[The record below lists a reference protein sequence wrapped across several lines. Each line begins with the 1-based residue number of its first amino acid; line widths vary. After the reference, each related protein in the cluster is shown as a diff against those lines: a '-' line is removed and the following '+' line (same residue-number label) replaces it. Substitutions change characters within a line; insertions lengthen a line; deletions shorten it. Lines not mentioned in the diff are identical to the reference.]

1 MIDATAPGTAE
12 PVIEPV
18 DEPGPAVDPLAD
30 ASPGVR
36 AAFERG
42 SLAAAAAT
50 ERRSEMRRMRF
61 DTIAVHGIYGM
72 REALANQGSIIEPAY
87 LSPAQHYQ
95 DSDALEAAVAYGAPA
110 WGYTRV
116 ANPTLHYLEETLALL
131 ETYGTELTA
140 SACVAGSG
148 MAAVHLATS
157 PFLST
162 AADAPAGRPNVVI
175 SAKCYGGTFMLFGR
189 YAAERGLD
197 VRWVKDELDLESWAS
212 RIDAGTRF
220 VFGEMPSNP
229 GLGVF
234 DIPAVA
240 GLAHAA
246 GLPLIVDS
254 TVATPALLRPLALGA
269 DVVVHSLSKAI
280 AGSGMSIGG
289 AVIAR
294 HGIPSRVGD
303 DDLRADYGLYLKLG
317 PGRDQGP
324 AFSPFN
330 ALMTLNDLRTLRSR
344 MDLWSR
350 STETVARF
358 LAAHPAVDEVGYPGL
373 ETHPG
378 HAVAR
383 RDLRLVDA
391 EPRDE
396 PAGRYGSLMSFVVR
410 GGAPAARV
418 AFDRLRLVWRATDL
432 GRVKSIATIPEIST
446 HQQQGDAGRELASL
460 RPGLIR
466 LSIGGEH
473 PDDLMADLDQAL
485 SGR

>member
-1 MIDATAPGTAE
+1 MIDATAPAALGPEAAPAE
-12 PVIEPV
+12 
-18 DEPGPAVDPLAD
+18 AVPSVGDPLAD

-36 AAFERG
+36 AAVERG
-42 SLAAAAAT
+42 SLAAAAEAG
-50 ERRSEMRRMRF
+50 RRSEMRRMRF

-72 REALANQGSIIEPAY
+72 REALANQGSIIEPAF
-87 LSPAQHYQ
+87 LSPAQHHL
-95 DSDALEAAVAYGAPA
+95 DSDAMEAAIVHGAPG

-140 SACVAGSG
+140 GACVAGSG

-162 AADAPAGRPNVVI
+162 GADAPAGRPNVVL
-175 SAKCYGGTFMLFGR
+175 SAKCYGGTFMLFSR
-189 YAAERGLD
+189 YAAERGVD

-212 RIDAGTRF
+212 RIDEGTRF

-229 GLGVF
+229 GLGIF
-234 DIPAVA
+234 DIQAVA

-246 GLPLIVDS
+246 GIPLIVDS

-269 DVVVHSLSKAI
+269 DIVVHSLSKAI

-303 DDLRADYGLYLKLG
+303 DELRADFGLYLKLG

-330 ALMTLNDLRTLRSR
+330 ALMTLNDLRSLRSR

-350 STETVARF
+350 SAEIVARF
-358 LAAHPAVDEVGYPGL
+358 LTGHPAVDEVGYPGL

-378 HAVAR
+378 HAIAR

-391 EPRDE
+391 ESRDE

-410 GGAPAARV
+410 GGGPAARA
-418 AFDRLRLVWRATDL
+418 AFDRLTLVWRATDL

-446 HQQQGDAGRELASL
+446 HQQQGDVGRELASL

-466 LSIGGEH
+466 LSVGGEH
-473 PDDLMADLDQAL
+473 PADVIADLDQAL